1 MIREELF
8 YKMIDI
14 SEWLSSRTSVDSK
27 PTEITNALI
36 TIEKG
41 RDSIFQAT
49 SKELETGLHSNV
61 RESRSRDIKQ
71 KDDDDDDDYS
81 DDDIDDEEKRDF
93 SGSKKIRLNRG
104 TTQHHEPVAE
114 LPSRRGLKNK
124 KKEPQSS
131 KAAAECLDLSGDVAV
146 YIPQKKVGRP
156 SKKKQAQRRDLLIRV
171 GTWRGVEAVS
181 TAPLSGKSR
190 RESCLRP
197 YSSVVINRQLKTMTS
212 SSFRRKYEDLIL
224 TSAPTATFT

>member
-1 MIREELF
+1 
-8 YKMIDI
+8 MIDI

-61 RESRSRDIKQ
+61 RESRSRDARQ
-71 KDDDDDDDYS
+71 KDDNVDDDDDYS
-81 DDDIDDEEKRDF
+81 DDDTDDQENRDF
-93 SGSKKIRLNRG
+93 SDSKKIRLNRG
-104 TTQHHEPVAE
+104 TTQHHEPVEE
-114 LPSRRGLKNK
+114 LPSRRGLKNIK
-124 KKEPQSS
+124 KKPQP
-131 KAAAECLDLSGDVAV
+131 KAAAECLDLSGNVPV
-146 YIPQKKVGRP
+146 YIPANKKVGRP
-156 SKKKQAQRRDLLIRV
+156 SKHAQRRDLLIRV
-171 GTWRGVEAVS
+171 GIWGGEEAVS

-197 YSSVVINRQLKTMTS
+197 YSSVVINR
-212 SSFRRKYEDLIL
+212 
-224 TSAPTATFT
+224 